1 MSVTEREELDHCPD
15 CSLPFEIAAVSL
27 RFFRK
32 AAMLSVCPNCG
43 LMRTDGCEARLTIR
57 DRLDALDKK
66 LAIGPSRLLPLG
78 EPLAAKASDGPGTV
92 HLAPAV
98 SASSRNVRMAAGTR
112 SSANAAVQHP
122 PKQAGSQFR
131 SRTAEV

>member
-15 CSLPFEIAAVSL
+15 CRLPFEIAAVSL

-32 AAMLSVCPNCG
+32 PAMLSVCPNCG

-66 LAIGPSRLLPLG
+66 LAIGASRLLPLG
-78 EPLAAKASDGPGTV
+78 EPKASDASGTV
-92 HLAPAV
+92 HLMPAL
-98 SASSRNVRMAAGTR
+98 SPSSRNVRMAAGPR
-112 SSANAAVQHP
+112 SSAGAAVQDP
-122 PKQAGSQFR
+122 VKQAGSQSR

>member
-1 MSVTEREELDHCPD
+1 MSGTEREKLDHCPDD

-32 AAMLSVCPNCG
+32 PAMLSVCPNCG
-43 LMRTDGCEARLTIR
+43 LMRTDGCETRLTIR
-57 DRLDALDKK
+57 DRIDDLDKK
-66 LAIGPSRLLPLG
+66 LAIGARRLLPLG
-78 EPLAAKASDGPGTV
+78 EPKASDCSRTV

-98 SASSRNVRMAAGTR
+98 SASSRNVRVAAGTR

-131 SRTAEV
+131 SRPAEV

>member
-1 MSVTEREELDHCPD
+1 MSVTEREKLDHCPDD

-32 AAMLSVCPNCG
+32 PAMLSVCPNCG
-43 LMRTDGCEARLTIR
+43 LMRTDGCETRLTIR

-66 LAIGPSRLLPLG
+66 LAIGASRLLPLG
-78 EPLAAKASDGPGTV
+78 EPKASDGSRTV

-98 SASSRNVRMAAGTR
+98 SASSRNVRVAAGTR

-131 SRTAEV
+131 SRPAEV